1 MAVIKRHSS
10 KATPSKL
17 HSYLTQAEKTEEHLI
32 SGVNCNPN
40 NMVNEFTATKEL
52 YNKLESVKYH
62 HVIQSFDPNDKITP
76 EKAHELGKELVEK
89 QFKGFEVLI
98 VTHTDKDHIHNHMLI
113 NSVSFENGLKYNS
126 SNKSLWDIKRES
138 NRICEREG
146 LKTIDLDHKSK
157 ERLTSGE
164 LRKELRGETT
174 WKGELKKCIEFAKSR
189 TNTLDEFTKYLKEN
203 FNIDTRETK
212 NGISYK
218 HPDRTQPIRAKRLG
232 TDYDKEELMNGFTR
246 SEKSINAERSNR
258 DGDKLRRKGNINEE
272 RTRNDGGSG
281 TRNKELDNR
290 FRGVSTEGDRHVEST
305 STKLSGHNKIIPGTS
320 SQRQRDDNREIQRD
334 DRSNQQINSNNTGQL
349 LDEAEGR
356 IKESTGYNEIKQDR
370 NNIGNE
376 NIDRKISSED
386 RSSIFTKDSNSI
398 FNSRFNSSLPTN
410 IQNRSELDKELI
422 KQINQS
428 KNEADK
434 NLKSE
439 EEKIDNKIKS
449 EDRER

>member
-1 MAVIKRHSS
+1 MAIIKRLSS

-17 HSYLTQAEKTEEHLI
+17 YAYLTQAEKTEEHLI

-40 NMVNEFTATKEL
+40 NMVNEFTVTKEL
-52 YNKLESVKYH
+52 YNKLEAIKYH

-76 EKAHELGKELVEK
+76 EKAHELGRELVEK

-98 VTHTDKDHIHNHMLI
+98 VTHTDKEHIHNHMLI

-146 LKTIDLDHKSK
+146 LKIIDLDHKSK

-189 TNTLDEFTKYLKEN
+189 TNTLYEFTKYLKEN
-203 FNIDTRETK
+203 FNIDTRVTK

-218 HPDRTQPIRAKRLG
+218 HPDRTQSIRAKRLG

-246 SEKSINAERSNR
+246 AEKSINAERSN
-258 DGDKLRRKGNINEE
+258 GDEDRLRRKGNINEE
-272 RTRNDGGSG
+272 RTRDNGGSG
-281 TRNKELDNR
+281 TRNKELDSR
-290 FRGVSTEGDRHVEST
+290 VRRVSTEGDRHFEST
-305 STKLSGHNKIIPGTS
+305 SIKFIRHNKSISGTS

-334 DRSNQQINSNNTGQL
+334 DRSNQQIDSNNTRQF
-349 LDEAEGR
+349 LDETERR
-356 IKESTGYNEIKQDR
+356 IKESTGYNEIRSSRDDIRNESNDR
-370 NNIGNE
+370 E
-376 NIDRKISSED
+376 VSSED
-386 RSSIFTKDSNSI
+386 RTSVFTKDSNSI
-398 FNSRFNSSLPTN
+398 FNSRLKSSLPTN

-428 KNEADK
+428 KNKGDK
-434 NLKSE
+434 DLKSE
-439 EEKIDNKIKS
+439 EEKNDNKIKS